1 MDFGVLNDAQIQFS
15 SSDSTG
21 TEMCHDVTIVG
32 DDIKENTEFFQ
43 VMLTPVAAQDNVE
56 GSNRITISITDDV
69 DSKFRDR

>member
-1 MDFGVLNDAQIQFS
+1 MDYGVLNDVQIQFS

-21 TEMCHDVTIVG
+21 TVLCNNVTIVG